1 MDKYYKYTLEA
12 NKTFYFD
19 EFKNVK
25 FENEWVYIYLGEFT
39 VKKGYSWDGCSPKYE
54 FKLFG
59 KTFVIGTPDG
69 KEDQLKDA
77 SLVHDAICQ
86 FRDEIYISK
95 EESLLIFDRELKAAK
110 WKLRKL
116 YVWAVDK
123 FGPQNFLKE

>member
-1 MDKYYKYTLEA
+1 MNKYTLPED
-12 NKTFYFD
+12 KYFYFE
-19 EFKNVK
+19 EFKNVE
-25 FENEWVYIYLGEFT
+25 FDNVWVSISFGH
-39 VKKGYSWDGCSPKYE
+39 VKIKAGYSWDGCSPKYE

-59 KTFVIGTPDG
+59 KTFVIGVPDG
-69 KEDQLKDA
+69 KKDQLKDA
-77 SLVHDAICQ
+77 SLVHDVICQ

-95 EESLLIFDRELKAAK
+95 EESLAIFDRGLKAAK